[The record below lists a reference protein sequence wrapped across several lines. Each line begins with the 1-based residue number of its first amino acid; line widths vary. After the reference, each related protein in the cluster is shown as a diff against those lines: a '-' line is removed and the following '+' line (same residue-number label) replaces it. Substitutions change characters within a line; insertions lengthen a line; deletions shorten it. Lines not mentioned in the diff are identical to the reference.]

1 MNKKNNDKGF
11 TLIELIIAM
20 SILSIVLAIGYNI
33 INKSGGFINIQQYI
47 AKNQSVANLVNTYFS
62 KDIEESKSV
71 SEKQKIDDNT
81 YKYIITKVNKSVE
94 YKIVLGNKNGKK
106 VYSLIRNDGNS
117 NIEIISNQ
125 IRNNNEPFLIN
136 LKRNGNYEVK
146 ISYSENN
153 KPKEYSFD
161 VSSRL
166 STNNN
171 GTGSSGED
179 ENGSGNENEGGDDD
193 NSQNIKPSPDDMPS
207 LPEEVGPNT
216 HYIGFW
222 MANSDIQKQNNVY
235 TWIDNN
241 VEKGSS
247 NKQENSISASISPG
261 NDYTSEFS
269 CIEDTRVQGAITE
282 KSEVEFLS
290 IYVSK
295 GTQVEDFEM
304 KSSGSITVLNNSTR
318 ESSNGKVNLS
328 GGANDGKWYTCQV
341 SGDINSF
348 QITSG
353 KLSINKDIVNSGYVL
368 IVYSESAK
376 DLGDADIIFEY
387 QRNYEEPMNSNQF
400 NMTNSIKIK
409 NGINSYETVD
419 SKKDNAFNGSI
430 QTRISNYTHEG
441 SPNILLM
448 TEKSSDR
455 RVYSIY
461 GKNIKQIKK
470 VILTLE
476 GNLYIENKSGL
487 TETIP
492 NKQYEFN
499 FTSGVNFDR
508 KINISGLLKGDIGR
522 LKVNL
527 VVD

>member
-1 MNKKNNDKGF
+1 MNNKNNNKGF

-33 INKSGGFINIQQYI
+33 INKSGSIINLQQYI
-47 AKNQSVANLVNTYFS
+47 TQNQSVANLVNTYIS

-71 SEKQKIDDNT
+71 SEKEKINDIT
-81 YKYIITKVNKSVE
+81 YRYIITKVNKSIE
-94 YKIVLGNKNGKK
+94 YKIELGNKKGKK
-106 VYSLIRNDGNS
+106 VYNLIRNDGNS
-117 NIEIISNQ
+117 SIEIISNQ
-125 IRNNNEPFLIN
+125 IRDGDEPFLIK
-136 LKRNGNYEVK
+136 LKSNGNYEVE

-153 KPKEYSFD
+153 KPKEYLFD

-166 STNNN
+166 SANNN
-171 GTGSSGED
+171 GEDSSGED
-179 ENGSGNENEGGDDD
+179 ENEGGYDD

-207 LPEEVGPNT
+207 LPEEVGPNI

-222 MANSDIQKQNNVY
+222 MANSDIQKQNNIY

-269 CIEDTRVQGAITE
+269 CIEGIRVQGAITE
-282 KSEVEFLS
+282 KSEVEFLG

-295 GTQVEDFEM
+295 GTQVEDFEI
-304 KSSGSITVLNNSTR
+304 KSNGSITVLNDLTR

-419 SKKDNAFNGSI
+419 TKKDNAFNGSI

-448 TEKSSDR
+448 TEKSNDR

-487 TETIP
+487 TEIIP